1 METLNATEAKR
12 EFGDVLL
19 KVQHSPVGI
28 NKNGKP
34 VAVVIS
40 AAEYEELNALK
51 EQWLKVELQ
60 KGMEDLKAGR
70 IKNGEEVF
78 NNLRKRIM
86 NAQV

>member
-19 KVQHSPVGI
+19 KVQHSPIGI

-34 VAVVIS
+34 IAVVVS

-51 EQWLKVELQ
+51 EQWLKAELQ

-70 IKNGEEVF
+70 IKEREEVF
-78 NNLRKRIM
+78 NNLRNRII
-86 NAQV
+86 NTQI